1 MMLPPK
7 FVQDPGVY
15 LAEVASMATSRYTL
29 KYLAGPVAGWF
40 VATNNN
46 NNGPESSSTEAA
58 AAVVVDD
65 VTLQQQGVA
74 SVYLQAAAVHLKDT
88 EVKVGDVEEEMTRTR
103 QQYEVLEAVGAAAN
117 KAPRSGISS
126 SEILPTLA
134 QLMMTQPNHLQQ
146 ASVEFLQCA
155 LLAEHY
161 RYAERLIRGTW
172 PRPNSTV
179 SVKQVLRY
187 YFLRGMIHLGCDDA
201 VMAHRCFWT
210 CLTIPA
216 EVNSKIQIEAWK
228 KVVLV
233 QCLLEDSVTSTS
245 TRLPKVMPNALGR
258 LLASYK
264 DASKLPAKGKDK
276 HFGDDHEPRPTKL
289 KQQSQQQRESEESIE
304 SVTCY
309 MDIAAALYKR
319 EKSTLEALKLQHDAI
334 LESDG
339 NTGLIEQVQTRL
351 TRNQIYH
358 MANIYAAIPV
368 SKCAATLQIPE
379 AQVPSELRKS
389 QIVCEIVDDDNMVV
403 FGEQP
408 TPAPSSVDMSE
419 WMQLLEKV
427 QRLDVGIT
435 TSTKYHSLI
444 RKDVI
449 PDAAAERA
457 QGPRGVDEF

>member
-1 MMLPPK
+1 M
-7 FVQDPGVY
+7 GI
-15 LAEVASMATSRYTL
+15 AT
-29 KYLAGPVAGWF
+29 
-40 VATNNN
+40 
-46 NNGPESSSTEAA
+46 
-58 AAVVVDD
+58 
-65 VTLQQQGVA
+65 
-74 SVYLQAAAVHLKDT
+74 
-88 EVKVGDVEEEMTRTR
+88 
-103 QQYEVLEAVGAAAN
+103 
-117 KAPRSGISS
+117 

-134 QLMMTQPNHLQQ
+134 QIMMSQPNHLQQ

-161 RYAERLIRGTW
+161 RYAERMIRDTW

-187 YFLRGMIHLGCDDA
+187 YYLRGMIHMGCDDA
-201 VMAHRCFWT
+201 IMAHRCFWT

-233 QCLLEDSVTSTS
+233 QCLLADSTTSTS

-264 DASKLPAKGKDK
+264 DASKLPAKGEDNKAPG
-276 HFGDDHEPRPTKL
+276 GDQPRPAAKP
-289 KQQSQQQRESEESIE
+289 KQQQRQQQQTEESIE
-304 SVTCY
+304 TIVCY

-319 EKSTLEALKLQHDAI
+319 EKSKLEALQLQHEAI
-334 LESDG
+334 IQSDG
-339 NTGLIEQVQTRL
+339 NTGLVGQVHTQL
-351 TRNQIYH
+351 TINQIYH
-358 MANIYAAIPV
+358 MANIYSAIPV
-368 SKCAATLQIPE
+368 SKCAESLRIPE
-379 AQVPSELRKS
+379 AQVPSELRRS
-389 QIVCEIVDDDNMVV
+389 QIVCEIVDGNMVV
-403 FGEQP
+403 FGDQP

-419 WMQLLEKV
+419 WIQLLETV

-435 TSTKYHSLI
+435 TSTKYHALT

-449 PDAAAERA
+449 PDTATDRA